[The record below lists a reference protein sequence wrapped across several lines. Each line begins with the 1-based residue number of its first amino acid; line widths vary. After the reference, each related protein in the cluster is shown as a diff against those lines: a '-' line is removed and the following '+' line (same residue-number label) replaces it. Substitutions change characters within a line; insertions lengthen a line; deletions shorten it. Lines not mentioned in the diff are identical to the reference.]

1 MNKKTDQILQLL
13 KEDRKLFLSMSFG
26 VFLFILFFQPFPLES
41 FDFNNRLLI
50 VAGFG
55 GIVLLFLVLVRTASL
70 WIMQSYNHSNNLPTF
85 PSYLGGFI
93 IMALSSVAF
102 GFYLRYVGLVEITF
116 FVMSKVVFICLVPPI
131 VLGIFD
137 DIKELRQQNELLLIE
152 KEIIGKQVI
161 KYEED
166 YLNQSIEF
174 ISDNSAENLSLHVVD
189 VAFIKSSDNYV
200 EIAYKE
206 GEDFRKK
213 LMRNTLRNIE
223 HQMRPFPNFIRC
235 HRTCIVNIHFI
246 EKLNRQYNNHWLTIK
261 NYQEQIPVSRQYL
274 LKLKEAI

>member
-174 ISDNSAENLSLHVVD
+174 ISDNSAENLSLYVAD